1 MKDWLVYIL
10 ECRDGTFYTGITDDI
25 QNRVAAHNEG
35 RGAKYTKGRGPV
47 LLLYSEKV
55 QGRSEALKREMEI
68 KRMGRSEKMRLMGI
82 LNKKVVKS

>member
-10 ECRDGTFYTGITDDI
+10 ECRDGTFYTGITGDI
-25 QNRVAAHNEG
+25 RNRVTAHNEG

-68 KRMGRSEKMRLMGI
+68 KKMSRSEKMGLMGI
-82 LNKKVVKS
+82 LNKKVVES

>member
-10 ECRDGTFYTGITDDI
+10 ECRDGTFYTGITGDI

-35 RGAKYTKGRGPV
+35 KGAKYTKGRGPV
-47 LLLYSEKV
+47 RLRYGEKA

-68 KRMGRSEKMRLMGI
+68 KKMSKGEKMRLMGI
-82 LNKKVVKS
+82 LSKKVVES

>member
-10 ECRDGTFYTGITDDI
+10 ECRDGTFYTGITGDI

-47 LLLYSEKV
+47 RLRYSEKA

-68 KRMGRSEKMRLMGI
+68 KKMSKGEKMRLMGI
-82 LNKKVVKS
+82 LSKKVVES